1 MDRQGNKYTFLYA
14 SVMVIVVATLLAFV
28 SEALSPIQK
37 KNEEEAK
44 MADIL
49 RSVNIQSTTADVAEK
64 YQKYIGD
71 NVFVVSFKGDRQNAD
86 AKAAFNIDL
95 SKEVKKS
102 LSDRQYPVYECH
114 LDNGEV
120 KYILPV
126 RGTGLW
132 GPIWGYIALNQ
143 DKNTIFGTTF
153 SHQGETPG
161 LGAEIATKAFQDQ
174 FKGKTIFDQSGEMVS
189 IQVMKGGAPD
199 DAPHGVDAI
208 SGGTITSRGVETM
221 LKDYFSGYEAFL
233 KK

>member
-49 RSVNIQSTTADVAEK
+49 RSVNIQSTTDNVADQYK
-64 YQKYIGD
+64 KYIGD
-71 NVFVVSFKGDRQNAD
+71 NVFIVSFEGERQNAD

-95 SKEVKKS
+95 SKEIRKP

-114 LDNGEV
+114 LDNGDV

-126 RGTGLW
+126 RGAGLW
-132 GPIWGYIALNQ
+132 GPIWGYIALNE
-143 DKNTIFGTTF
+143 DKNTIYGTTF
-153 SHQGETPG
+153 SHKGETPG
-161 LGAEIATKAFQDQ
+161 LGAEIATEAFQDQ
-174 FKGKTIFDQSGEMVS
+174 FKGKTIFDQSGKMVS
-189 IQVMKGGAPD
+189 VQVMKGGAPD
-199 DAPHGVDAI
+199 NDPHGVDAI

>member
-28 SEALSPIQK
+28 SEALRPIQK

-49 RSVNIQSTTADVAEK
+49 RSVNIQTTTDDVAEK

-71 NVFVVSFKGDRQNAD
+71 NVFIVSYDGQRQEAD
-86 AKAAFNIDL
+86 AKTAFDVDL
-95 SKEVKKS
+95 SVEIRKPLTE
-102 LSDRQYPVYECH
+102 RQYPVYECH
-114 LDNGEV
+114 LDNGDV

-132 GPIWGYIALNQ
+132 GPIWGYIALNA

-153 SHQGETPG
+153 SHKGETPG
-161 LGAEIATKAFQDQ
+161 LGAEIATEAFQQQ
-174 FKGKTIFDQSGEMVS
+174 FKGKTILDESGNLVS
-189 IQVMKGGAPD
+189 VAVVKGGAPD
-199 DAPHGVDAI
+199 EAPHQVDAI
-208 SGGTITSRGVETM
+208 SGGTITSRGVENM
-221 LKDYFSGYEAFL
+221 LKDYFKGYEAFL